1 MVMYATIH
9 DEMLESIKHL
19 DEATQGKVML
29 AYIKYQIYWEE
40 PSNEDV
46 LVYSIFK
53 AKQFDLDSTRTRAE
67 INREN
72 GMKWWRPRKVLWGEN
87 RVKTEITENN
97 PTETETKPK
106 ETQKNQEKEKEKE
119 KENKK
124 EIKEKRWLDDVLLE
138 FKEMRKMIKKPITDR
153 WLELVRTK
161 VMKMYPDREDLQ
173 IMCINKSIE
182 NSWQWIFEL
191 KNEDIRLY
199 KKKLDEEKKKEV
211 RENLSE
217 RVIEMSE
224 EDKARIRKQY
234 EELRRWVLR
243 SV

>member
-1 MVMYATIH
+1 MYATIH
-9 DEMLESIKHL
+9 DEMLEGISHL
-19 DEATQGKVML
+19 DESTQGKVML
-29 AYIKYQIYWEE
+29 AYIKYQLYGEE
-40 PSNEDV
+40 PSKDDV
-46 LVYSIFK
+46 LVYSIFMCK
-53 AKQFDLDSTRTRAE
+53 KFDLDGIRSRAE
-67 INREN
+67 ISREN
-72 GMKWWRPRKVLWGEN
+72 GMKWGRPRKVLWGEN
-87 RVKTEITENN
+87 RAKTKKTQEN
-97 PTETETKPK
+97 PTITQEKPN
-106 ETQKNQEKEKEKE
+106 ETQKNHKKEKEKE

-124 EIKEKRWLDDVLLE
+124 EIEKKSKLDDVLE
-138 FKEMRKMIKKPITDR
+138 DFKLMRKEIKKPITDR
-153 WLELVRTK
+153 WLELVKTK
-161 VMKMYPDREDLQ
+161 VMKMYPEREDLQ

-199 KKKLDEEKKKEV
+199 KKKLDDEKKKEV